1 MLTIERP
8 LKVTNDNGYVYT
20 NCLCNNSVE
29 FAAEIPANAVVDA
42 VKINGETLDSLA
54 INAIVSYPRGVI
66 FEGQP
71 IVAIV
76 RYLDEASNEKLYS
89 AAMMGELTDFEVL
102 YHEVACA
109 EA

>member
-1 MLTIERP
+1 MLIERK

-71 IVAIV
+71 VVAIV
-76 RYLDEASNEKLYS
+76 RFLDEASNEKLYS
-89 AAMMGELTDFEVL
+89 AAMMGELTDFEVI
-102 YHEVACA
+102 YHEVACT

>member
-1 MLTIERP
+1 MLIERP
-8 LKVTNDNGYVYT
+8 LKVTNDNGYVYA

-54 INAIVSYPRGVI
+54 INAIVSYPRGVV
-66 FEGQP
+66 FEGRP
-71 IVAIV
+71 VVAIV
-76 RYLDEASNEKLYS
+76 RFLDEASNEKLYS

-102 YHEVACA
+102 YHEVACT

>member
-1 MLTIERP
+1 MLIERK
-8 LKVTNDNGYVYT
+8 LKVTNDNGYIYT

-29 FAAEIPANAVVDA
+29 FAAEIPANAVVDT

-54 INAIVSYPRGVI
+54 INAVVSYPRGVI

-71 IVAIV
+71 VVAIV
-76 RYLDEASNEKLYS
+76 RYLDEASSEKLYS
-89 AAMMGELTDFEVL
+89 AAMMGELTDFEVI
-102 YHEVACA
+102 YHEVALA

>member
-1 MLTIERP
+1 MLIERP

-29 FAAEIPANAVVDA
+29 FTAEIPANAVVDV

-54 INAIVSYPRGVI
+54 INAVVSYPRGVV

-71 IVAIV
+71 VVAIV
-76 RYLDEASNEKLYS
+76 RYLDEASSEKLYS
-89 AAMMGELTDFEVL
+89 AAMMGNLTDFEVI

>member
-1 MLTIERP
+1 MLIEKK

-29 FAAEIPANAVVDA
+29 FAAEIPANAVVDV

-54 INAIVSYPRGVI
+54 INAIVSYPRGVV

-89 AAMMGELTDFEVL
+89 AAMMGNLTDFEVI

>member
-1 MLTIERP
+1 MLIERK

-29 FAAEIPANAVVDA
+29 FAAEIPANAVVDV

-54 INAIVSYPRGVI
+54 INAVVSYPRGVV
-66 FEGQP
+66 FEGQTF
-71 IVAIV
+71 VAIV
-76 RYLDEASNEKLYS
+76 RYLDEASSEKLYS
-89 AAMMGELTDFEVL
+89 AAAMGELTDFEVI
-102 YHEVACA
+102 YHEVALA